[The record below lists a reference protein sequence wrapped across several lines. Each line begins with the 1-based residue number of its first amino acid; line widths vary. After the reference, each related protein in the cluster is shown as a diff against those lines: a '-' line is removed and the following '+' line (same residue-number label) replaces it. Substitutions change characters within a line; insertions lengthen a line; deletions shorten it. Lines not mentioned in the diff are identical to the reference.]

1 MTKGR
6 EPEYTMEVLDG
17 RTLRVARWRAASK
30 GRSVQLPILF
40 FNGIGANIEAVAPMA
55 ELLDDRDFITF
66 DMPGIGGSPDPVVPY
81 NAIMMARIASL
92 LLEKFKVPVADVVGV
107 SWGGA
112 MAQQFALQNGA
123 QVNKLILMATSA
135 GMLMV
140 PGNPAALMKM
150 ADPRRYIDPEF
161 MNKHFKTLYGGA
173 DDGKGGHIS
182 RITPPSKTGYFY
194 QLMAMMGWTSAP
206 FLPFM
211 KKETLIMM
219 GGDDQIVP
227 LANGKFLN
235 MLIPNSELH
244 VIAVTCSCSAIRR
257 KASRQ
262 FAVFWPRQRRSV
274 RPLKQR
280 FPFTG
285 NALAS
290 RIEDRQRESIGA
302 AYRNYRVGPGGILYS
317 GGCAKGVWR

>member
-1 MTKGR
+1 MAKSH
-6 EPEYTMEVLDG
+6 EPKFTMETVDG
-17 RTLRVARWRAASK
+17 RK
-30 GRSVQLPILF
+30 LPILF

-55 ELLDDRDFITF
+55 EMLDDRDFITF
-66 DMPGIGGSPDPVVPY
+66 DMPGVGGSPDPVVPY
-81 NAIMMARIASL
+81 TAMLMARIAAL
-92 LLEKFKVPVADVVGV
+92 LLDRFEMPVVDVIGV

-123 QVNKLILMATSA
+123 RVNRLILMATSA

-173 DDGKGGHIS
+173 EDGKGGHIS

-194 QLMAMMGWTSAP
+194 QLIAMLGWTSAP
-206 FLPFM
+206 FLPFL

-227 LANGKFLN
+227 IANGKFLN
-235 MLIPNSELH
+235 MLIPNSRLYEIKDGGHLFMLSH
-244 VIAVTCSCSAIRR
+244 TAESIDAIRGFLDSAAEVLR
-257 KASRQ
+257 KA
-262 FAVFWPRQRRSV
+262 A
-274 RPLKQR
+274 
-280 FPFTG
+280 
-285 NALAS
+285 
-290 RIEDRQRESIGA
+290 
-302 AYRNYRVGPGGILYS
+302 
-317 GGCAKGVWR
+317 